1 MIIAIICA
9 IVTICAIIILTIKI
23 KSDKLNYYN
32 TKVVECE
39 KKLQVSLEEKFSLL
53 CELQSKISDQSDDA
67 EFNLLCDIDE
77 IKDDDFMLNAILN
90 KAYNEIKVFLDERRA
105 YIPDED
111 IKDLLN
117 KLHQTDIE
125 CIALKNYYN
134 DYTKII
140 NSLIKKFPNNIIAKF
155 QKISNRELY
164 NDPVEEEFEI
174 LKKK

>member
-39 KKLQVSLEEKFSLL
+39 KKLQVSLEEKFSIL

-77 IKDDDFMLNAILN
+77 LKDDDFILNAILN
-90 KAYNEIKVFLDERRA
+90 KA
-105 YIPDED
+105 
-111 IKDLLN
+111 
-117 KLHQTDIE
+117 
-125 CIALKNYYN
+125 
-134 DYTKII
+134 
-140 NSLIKKFPNNIIAKF
+140 
-155 QKISNRELY
+155 
-164 NDPVEEEFEI
+164 
-174 LKKK
+174 